1 MSTSPCNPCLGR
13 RPTALHNGEMTAG
26 FTGIPFTA
34 LDFYED
40 LEADNSKLW
49 WNEHKDVYDSAVKA
63 PMTALLA
70 YLEPEFGSAKLFR
83 PYRDVRFSKD
93 KTPYKSHQG
102 GFVARGDSL
111 GYYVQIDPAG
121 LFVAGGFY
129 NSSPDSI
136 ARFRK
141 TVDDDV
147 RGAELETLL
156 AALTKS
162 GFEIGGDVLKTKPR
176 GYEIDHPRIDLLRHK
191 TLTAGKH
198 FGSPAWLESPKAA
211 TKVRDAW
218 RALSPLVE
226 WSAALHT

>member
-1 MSTSPCNPCLGR
+1 MFRSEMVESGDHVGGIHRAVLQHCCNVGR
-13 RPTALHNGEMTAG
+13 NRGVEVDRV
-26 FTGIPFTA
+26 
-34 LDFYED
+34 DF
-40 LEADNSKLW
+40 
-49 WNEHKDVYDSAVKA
+49 
-63 PMTALLA
+63 
-70 YLEPEFGSAKLFR
+70 
-83 PYRDVRFSKD
+83 
-93 KTPYKSHQG
+93 
-102 GFVARGDSL
+102 
-111 GYYVQIDPAG
+111 VQIDPAG

-147 RGAELETLL
+147 RGAELEALL
-156 AALTKS
+156 ATLTKS
-162 GFEIGGDVLKTKPR
+162 GFEIGGDTLKTKPR
-176 GYEIDHPRIDLLRHK
+176 GYEVDHPRIDLLRHK

>member
-1 MSTSPCNPCLGR
+1 
-13 RPTALHNGEMTAG
+13 MTG
-26 FTGIPFTA
+26 FTGIPFAA

-49 WNEHKDVYDSAVKA
+49 WNEHKDVYDNAVKG

-70 YLEPEFGSAKLFR
+70 TLEPEFGNAKVFR
-83 PYRDVRFSKD
+83 PYRDVRCSKD
-93 KTPYKSHQG
+93 KTPSKTHQG

-129 NSSPDSI
+129 NSSTEGI
-136 ARFRK
+136 ARYRR

-147 RGAELETLL
+147 RGAELERII

-162 GFEIGGDVLKTKPR
+162 GYEIGGDTLKTKPR
-176 GYEIDHPRIDLLRHK
+176 GFEIDHPRIDLLRHK
-191 TLTAGKH
+191 SLTAGKH
-198 FGSPAWLESPKAA
+198 FGSPEWLKTPKAA

-218 RALSPLVE
+218 RALTPLVE